1 MGMYEVDKRLEA
13 LEFAAEDG
21 MYLDQDTG
29 ELLSYEE
36 AFRRVWGQM
45 VREEQIANLIN
56 NIKNLKIEI
65 DARKEQMK
73 RLKEQSD
80 KKERSLAWSNDQ
92 LMELLTNAD
101 GTTEKIRTPLNTV
114 YVRSNKPSVVID
126 DEEKLPDEFKIKQI
140 VISPDKGSLNEVLS
154 RGIEVPGA
162 HLERSR
168 SVIIK

>member
-13 LEFAAEDG
+13 LEFAAQDG
-21 MYLDQDTG
+21 MYLDPDTG

-36 AFRRVWGQM
+36 AFRLVWAQM
-45 VREEQIANLIN
+45 AREEQIANLIN
-56 NIKNLKIEI
+56 NVKNLKIEI
-65 DARKEQMK
+65 DARKDQIK
-73 RLKEQSD
+73 QLKEQID
-80 KKERSLAWSNDQ
+80 KKEDALSWNNAR
-92 LMELLTNAD
+92 LMELLTRED

-114 YVRSNKPSVVID
+114 YVRSNNPSVIID
-126 DEEKLPDEFKIKQI
+126 DEAQLPDEFKIKQI
-140 VISPDKGSLNEVLS
+140 VIRPDKGSLNEVLS